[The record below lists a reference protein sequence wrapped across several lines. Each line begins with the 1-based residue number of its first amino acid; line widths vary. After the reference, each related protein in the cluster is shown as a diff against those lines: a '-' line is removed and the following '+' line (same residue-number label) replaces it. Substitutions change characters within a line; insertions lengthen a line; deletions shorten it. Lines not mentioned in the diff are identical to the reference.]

1 MITEMQLVPVTADSH
16 PFASAQ
22 FHCRLSEIDYTEEE
36 YFLSGTANVYEE
48 GENNRP
54 EIIFRDA
61 PYTTRVLI
69 RRPADK
75 SRFSGN
81 VVVEVLNATAM
92 MDIDRMWV
100 NSWKHFTRSGD
111 VYVGITSKGHVVD
124 ALKRFDPARYAPISW
139 ANPMPERA
147 IPPFAK
153 GPFPFLAQ
161 YESGLFWDMQVE
173 LARLLRSED
182 AKNPLA
188 GWGKRYLYLTGWS
201 QSGSYLCRI
210 VKSFA
215 YLPENTG
222 NGPLFDG
229 YLAAGCRADVAPM
242 NAYEAPKTNIMHCD
256 GWPAGSVMGA
266 REPYI
271 NINTESENRVANWI
285 GDSDQPD
292 FKFRT
297 YQIPASSHDSR
308 YSLIDYYAGQGQ
320 ADCKRIGMELGWRG
334 CEGEPLGNPF
344 ELVFNA
350 AFRNLYAWVR
360 GGVPAPHAP
369 RIETEYTD
377 AAHADTLGAWLR
389 NKTDCF
395 GNALGGIRTP
405 GIDCPAGVY
414 SSDSRTADGGWQL
427 LFGQFVPFPAE
438 KLKTM
443 YGSAQQYRA
452 LVEQR
457 ADEMIAQGFLVPED
471 RAEMIEATVQIAVRC
486 GL

>member
-1 MITEMQLVPVTADSH
+1 MITEMRLVPVTADSH

-22 FHCRLSEIDYTEEE
+22 FHCRLSEIGYTEEE

-334 CEGEPLGNPF
+334 CEGRSGIPSSSCSTLRS
-344 ELVFNA
+344 A
-350 AFRNLYAWVR
+350 
-360 GGVPAPHAP
+360 
-369 RIETEYTD
+369 IC
-377 AAHADTLGAWLR
+377 TLGCAAASPRRMRRGSRR
-389 NKTDCF
+389 NTPMR
-395 GNALGGIRTP
+395 RTP
-405 GIDCPAGVY
+405 IRLARGCAIR
-414 SSDSRTADGGWQL
+414 RTASETRL
-427 LFGQFVPFPAE
+427 AASARPAS
-438 KLKTM
+438 TARPACIRATAGRRTAA
-443 YGSAQQYRA
+443 GSFCSGSSCHSR
-452 LVEQR
+452 R
-457 ADEMIAQGFLVPED
+457 KS
-471 RAEMIEATVQIAVRC
+471 
-486 GL
+486 

>member
-1 MITEMQLVPVTADSH
+1 MLKEMKLIPVTEQSYPFETAD
-16 PFASAQ
+16 
-22 FHCRLSEIDYTEEE
+22 FHCRLSEFGYVEDE
-36 YFLSGTANVYEE
+36 YFMSGTANVYRE
-48 GENNRP
+48 GEHYRP
-54 EIIFRDA
+54 EVICSDA
-61 PYTTRVLI
+61 PYTTRVLV
-69 RRPADK
+69 RRPETPAK
-75 SRFSGN
+75 FSGN
-81 VVVEVLNATAM
+81 VVVEVLNASAM

-100 NSWKHFTRSGD
+100 DSWKFFTRSGD
-111 VYVGITSKGHVVD
+111 IYVGITSKGHVVD
-124 ALKRFDPARYAPISW
+124 ALKRFDPERYAPINW
-139 ANPMPERA
+139 ANPMPERKA
-147 IPPFAK
+147 PEKLDQF
-153 GPFPFLAQ
+153 GFLPQ
-161 YESGLFWDMQVE
+161 FESGLFWDMLTD
-173 LARLLRSED
+173 LAKLLRSEED
-182 AKNPLA
+182 ANPLREY
-188 GWGKRYLYLTGWS
+188 GKKYLYLTGWS

-395 GNALGGIRTP
+395 GSARGGIR
-405 GIDCPAGVY
+405 CPAGVY